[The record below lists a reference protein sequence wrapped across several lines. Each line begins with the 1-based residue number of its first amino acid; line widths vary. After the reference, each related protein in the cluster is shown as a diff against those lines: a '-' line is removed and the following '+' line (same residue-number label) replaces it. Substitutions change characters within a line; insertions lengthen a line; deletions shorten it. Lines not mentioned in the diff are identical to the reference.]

1 MPPPVPWMP
10 PPGVV
15 QPGLQNLRPDGQ
27 GNGYLVAHTTRVAA
41 VMMPVMAVVGMS
53 SEAGLG
59 EDRAAAAIGLTKE
72 DIAWWLAD
80 DRHLADVDEL
90 AAQDPPWS
98 CSICSEGVEAE
109 AIHGWPVRIC
119 GSDET
124 DGTSSSSTSSD
135 QAASSTAETRPKR
148 PLDGHFYH
156 EGCLGQWLLK
166 KNSCPVCRRCP
177 IVPSPLAAAS
187 DNRQASASMRQS
199 RRR

>member
-1 MPPPVPWMP
+1 MTPAEQTGPHGVPHAGGSSQMFFNAMSPGGMPGMPPPVPWMP

-98 CSICSEGVEAE
+98 CSICSEGVEEKLSMAGLYGYV
-109 AIHGWPVRIC
+109 AVTKLMAQVALP
-119 GSDET
+119 
-124 DGTSSSSTSSD
+124 
-135 QAASSTAETRPKR
+135 QAVTKLP
-148 PLDGHFYH
+148 PL
-156 EGCLGQWLLK
+156 LLK
-166 KNSCPVCRRCP
+166 QDPRGR
-177 IVPSPLAAAS
+177 
-187 DNRQASASMRQS
+187 
-199 RRR
+199 